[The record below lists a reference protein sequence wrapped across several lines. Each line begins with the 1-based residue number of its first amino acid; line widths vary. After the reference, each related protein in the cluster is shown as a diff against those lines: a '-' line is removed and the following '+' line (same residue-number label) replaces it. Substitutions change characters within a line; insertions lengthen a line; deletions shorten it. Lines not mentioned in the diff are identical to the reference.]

1 MFRVKICGV
10 TRPQDVRLIA
20 KAGAD
25 AIGFQMS
32 QGPRKITPA
41 QAKKL
46 VKLVP
51 PWVTPVG
58 VLVNEPLA
66 KAKKLIK
73 YCGFQVV
80 QLHGDETSAYCEQ
93 IYVPVIKV
101 IRMKNPATYK
111 AFKKYKVAAYLLDSF
126 HKGVR
131 GGTGKSFQPSWA
143 KKAVLEL
150 PAPVLLAGGL
160 NAENVFKTI
169 RAAKVFG
176 VDVSS
181 GVEVSHGIKDPKKVV
196 AFIRNAK
203 KAFLG

>member
-1 MFRVKICGV
+1 MFRAKICGV
-10 TRPQDVRLIA
+10 TRSQDVRLIV
-20 KAGAD
+20 KVGAD

-32 QGPRKITPA
+32 QGPRKITPE
-41 QAKKL
+41 QARKL

-51 PWVTPVG
+51 PWLTPVG

-66 KAKKLIK
+66 KAKRLIK

-93 IYVPVIKV
+93 IHLSVIKA
-101 IRMKNPATYK
+101 IRMKTPTTYK

-126 HKGVR
+126 HKGIR
-131 GGTGKSFQPSWA
+131 GGTGKTFQPSWA

-160 NAENVFKTI
+160 NPDNVFKTI
-169 RAAKVFG
+169 RASKVFG

-181 GVEVSHGIKDPKKVV
+181 GVEVSPGIKDPQKVIQ
-196 AFIRNAK
+196 FIRNAK
-203 KAFLG
+203 KAFLS